1 MKAIQKPFSKYTY
14 LLLGIFALGL
24 FSACEEESTLDPSS
38 PLSFD
43 EGIELSLDEADMEG
57 TFEEIE
63 EIALGVEEEAI
74 LGPDRR
80 VAAPPINLWACAS
93 IDRDTA
99 NRVITVDFGE
109 GCEGT
114 DGRVRKGKIVISYNE
129 KVRLHVPGA
138 SRTTEF
144 VDFFVDDVLVG
155 GKRTLANLMDSP
167 EDFIRFQNTLEGGK
181 LTFPDGSSAT
191 RSYTRTRTWLRGNN
205 PRQDEFEITGSA
217 SGTTREGNTYSME
230 ITSPLIYKRNCRS
243 SRVFIAVEG
252 SKTVERSEKEEVQ
265 IDYGSG
271 DCDSIITLTVGDE
284 TREVDV
290 RQELRKRKRR
300 Q

>member
-1 MKAIQKPFSKYTY
+1 MKAIQKPFSTFSY
-14 LLLGIFALGL
+14 LLIGIIALGL
-24 FSACEEESTLDPSS
+24 FSACEEESTIDPSA

-80 VAAPPINLWACAS
+80 VAAPPINLWACAN
-93 IDRDTA
+93 IDRDTVH
-99 NRVITVDFGE
+99 RVITVDFGE
-109 GCEGT
+109 GCEGV

-144 VDFFVDDVLVG
+144 VDFSVDDVVVE
-155 GKRTLANLMDSP
+155 GKRTLTNLMETP
-167 EDFIRFQNTLEGGK
+167 VDFISFQNTLEGGK
-181 LTFPDGSSAT
+181 LTWPDGSTAT
-191 RSYTRTRTWLRGNN
+191 REFIRTRTWMRGNN
-205 PRQDEFEITGSA
+205 PRQDEFQKTGSA
-217 SGTTREGNTYSME
+217 SGTTREGVSYSVE
-230 ITSPLIYKRNCRS
+230 ITSPLVYKRNCRT

-252 SKTVERSEKEEVQ
+252 SKTVERSEKDKVQ